1 MSLVNLQNFALN
13 ILKEMKHDAV
23 QNIEITE
30 LPPCKICN
38 KKLLIVNF
46 DSFTIL
52 PCSHVYHRKCIEKNF
67 LLTEEN
73 KCPIPDC
80 NKIVDPV
87 ISEQRFFESSQSSG
101 TLAIADMLG
110 NNLGLN
116 SPMNILPLLPLFNE
130 TTQKKHTRKSSASTE
145 KSSSKKARKTGKK
158 KVSSMLKKLIKELLA
173 DIPVPTIGENLKKAN
188 ESATSI
194 FLQLS
199 DKIDNAETKN
209 EGASRGLIF
218 SYFDFGEAVFKR
230 YKELKPEH
238 GKDGSQALVKSEV
251 RKAIPEAKCSD
262 EALWKKIERS
272 EKVYKLFN
280 SIGKEKII
288 RNKIH
293 PPGFI
298 LNLTKDEKDYI
309 MAEILKQKIMSSEL
323 KLLKQHITKLEAENA
338 ELRKENI
345 EIPDLRKKISEFYGE
360 RAKLMCIMAKTLK
373 MTKEERA
380 RHAVNFT

>member
-13 ILKEMKHDAV
+13 ILKEIKHDAV
-23 QNIEITE
+23 QNIEVTE

-38 KKLLIVNF
+38 KKLLTVNF

-52 PCSHVYHRKCIEKNF
+52 LC
-67 LLTEEN
+67 EN

-87 ISEQRFFESSQSSG
+87 ISKRRFSESSQSSG

-116 SPMNILPLLPLFNE
+116 SPMNVSPLLPLFNE
-130 TTQKKHTRKSSASTE
+130 TTQKKRTRKSSTSTE
-145 KSSSKKARKTGKK
+145 KSSSKKVRKTGWK

-173 DIPVPTIGENLKKAN
+173 DTPVPTIGENLEKAN

-194 FLQLS
+194 FLQLF

-209 EGASRGLIF
+209 EDASQGLIF
-218 SYFDFGEAVFKR
+218 SYFDFGETVFKR

-262 EALWKKIERS
+262 EALRKRMEKS
-272 EKVYKLFN
+272 E
-280 SIGKEKII
+280 
-288 RNKIH
+288 
-293 PPGFI
+293 
-298 LNLTKDEKDYI
+298 KDEKDYV
-309 MAEILKQKIMSSEL
+309 MAEILKRKL
-323 KLLKQHITKLEAENA
+323 KLLKQRITKLEAENA

-345 EIPDLRKKISEFYGE
+345 EIPDLRRKISEFYGE
-360 RAKLMCIMAKTLK
+360 RAELMCIMAKTLK

-380 RHAVNFT
+380 RRAINFT